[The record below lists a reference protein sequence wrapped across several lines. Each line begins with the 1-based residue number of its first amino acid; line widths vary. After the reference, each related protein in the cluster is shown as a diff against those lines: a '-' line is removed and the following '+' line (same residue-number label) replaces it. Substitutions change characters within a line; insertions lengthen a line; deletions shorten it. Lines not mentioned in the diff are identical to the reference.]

1 MTMKA
6 LLAAWVLLAGY
17 LLITCSPALAGEGW
31 GLLTPEQRRAYH
43 ACLYAAW
50 VQDYCEENTPRS
62 AVSTCIIANGGGQ
75 FPLEGRRFT
84 HNYCWYAAQN
94 LSR

>member
-1 MTMKA
+1 MKTVIA
-6 LLAAWVLLAGY
+6 ACCLLGGC
-17 LLITCSPALAGEGW
+17 LLIDCASALAEDQW
-31 GLLTPEQRRAYH
+31 GLLTPAQRRAYQ

-50 VQDYCEENTPRS
+50 VQDYCEENYPRS
-62 AVSTCIIANGGGQ
+62 AVSTCITANGGGR

-94 LSR
+94 LN

>member
-1 MTMKA
+1 MKTVIA
-6 LLAAWVLLAGY
+6 VWCLLGGC
-17 LLITCSPALAGEGW
+17 LLIDCAPAFAGEGW
-31 GLLTPEQRRAYH
+31 GLLTPEQRRAYQ

-50 VQDYCEENTPRS
+50 VQDYCEENSRS
-62 AVSTCIIANGGGQ
+62 VGPCIIANGGGR